1 MTYDQKKV
9 ISAIQAFERGEIVVV
24 TDDNDRENEGD
35 LIVAAVHCT
44 EEKMAFII
52 RHTTGIVC
60 APMLREE
67 AQRFNLTPMVSD
79 NNSVHRT
86 QFTVTVDFKH
96 GITTG
101 ISAHDRALSVRN
113 LANPNVSASDF
124 VRPGHI
130 FPLTAHEGGVLMRSG
145 HTEAAVDLCKL
156 AGLPPV
162 GVIGEL
168 VNDDGSVKHG
178 DEVIKFAQDNQLH
191 MITVADLIAYRQRKE
206 MLIKHVG
213 EMHIETSVGSA
224 VAQSYQLP
232 WEVVQ
237 HVAIVFGDI
246 SDGENI
252 PVRLHREN
260 IINDVFG
267 KSSNIAAIMRRMI
280 EKEKRGVFVYL
291 REGSVGV
298 GSQLAV
304 DMQKMAIAR
313 QENHVQAIEREEEW
327 RQIGLG
333 SQILKHLGISSVIVY
348 ASKERYYVGLEGF
361 GIRISRTDIL

>member
-1 MTYDQKKV
+1 MVYDEEKIV
-9 ISAIQAFERGEIVVV
+9 SALKAFERGEIVVV
-24 TDDNDRENEGD
+24 TDDDDRENEGD
-35 LIVAAVHCT
+35 LTVAAVHCT

-60 APMLREE
+60 APMPKEE
-67 AQRFNLTPMVSD
+67 AKRFHLAPMVPD
-79 NNSVHRT
+79 NNSAHRT

-101 ISAHDRALSVRN
+101 ISAHDRTLAVRN
-113 LANPNVSASDF
+113 LANSDASADDF

-130 FPLTAHEGGVLMRSG
+130 FPLIAHEGGVLMRSG

-178 DEVIKFAQDNQLH
+178 DGVTKFAQEHRLH

-206 MLIKHVG
+206 ILIRHIG
-213 EMHIETSVGSA
+213 EMPIETSIGPA
-224 VAQSYQLP
+224 VVQSYQLP
-232 WEVVQ
+232 WEAVQ

-246 SDGENI
+246 RDGENI

-260 IINDVFG
+260 IMNDVFG
-267 KSSNIAAIMRRMI
+267 QASDVTAIMQRMM

-291 REGSVGV
+291 REGSVGIDEKSAMSIQEMAKD
-298 GSQLAV
+298 GS
-304 DMQKMAIAR
+304 
-313 QENHVQAIEREEEW
+313 ENHIQAIEREEEW

-348 ASKERYYVGLEGF
+348 ASKERRYVDLEGF
-361 GIRISRTDIL
+361 GIRISRIDIL

>member
-1 MTYDQKKV
+1 MVYDQKKIV
-9 ISAIQAFERGEIVVV
+9 SAIRAFERGEIVVV
-24 TDDNDRENEGD
+24 TDDYDRENEGD

-60 APMLREE
+60 APMPKEE
-67 AQRFNLTPMVSD
+67 AQRFNLSPMVLD
-79 NNSVHRT
+79 NNSAHRT
-86 QFTVTVDFKH
+86 QFTITVDFKH

-101 ISAHDRALSVRN
+101 ISAHDRTLTVRN
-113 LANPNVSASDF
+113 LANLNASANDF
-124 VRPGHI
+124 IRPGHV
-130 FPLTAHEGGVLMRSG
+130 FPLIAHEGGVLMRSG

-156 AGLPPV
+156 SGLPPV

-178 DEVIKFAQDNQLH
+178 DEVIKFAQDHRLH

-206 MLIKHVG
+206 MLIRHVG
-213 EMHIETSVGSA
+213 EMHINTAVGPA
-224 VAQSYQLP
+224 VVQSYQLP
-232 WEVVQ
+232 WEEVQ

-246 SDGENI
+246 RDGEDI

-260 IINDVFG
+260 IMNDVFSQ
-267 KSSNIAAIMRRMI
+267 SSDIITIMQRMV

-298 GSQLAV
+298 GLPLSIGS
-304 DMQKMAIAR
+304 QKMAIESL
-313 QENHVQAIEREEEW
+313 ENHVQAIEREEEW
-327 RQIGLG
+327 HQIGLG
-333 SQILKHLGISSVIVY
+333 AQILKHLGISSVIVY
-348 ASKERYYVGLEGF
+348 ASKERHYVGLEGF
-361 GIRISRTDIL
+361 GISIARTDIL

>member
-1 MTYDQKKV
+1 MTYDQKKIV
-9 ISAIQAFERGEIVVV
+9 SAIRAFERGEIVVV
-24 TDDNDRENEGD
+24 TDDYGRENEGD
-35 LIVAAVHCT
+35 LTVAAVHCT

-60 APMLREE
+60 APMPKEE
-67 AQRFNLTPMVSD
+67 AQRFNLAPMVPD
-79 NNSVHRT
+79 NNSAHRT

-101 ISAHDRALSVRN
+101 ISAHDRALAVRN
-113 LANPNVSASDF
+113 LANSNAGASDF
-124 VRPGHI
+124 IRPGHI
-130 FPLTAHEGGVLMRSG
+130 FPLIAHEGGVLMRSG

-156 AGLPPV
+156 ASLPQV

-178 DEVIKFAQDNQLH
+178 DEVTKFAQDHKLH

-206 MLIKHVG
+206 MLIRHVG
-213 EMHIETSVGSA
+213 EMPIETLAGTA
-224 VAQSYQLP
+224 VLQSYQLP
-232 WEVVQ
+232 WENVQ
-237 HVAIVFGDI
+237 HIAIVFGDI
-246 SDGENI
+246 RDGEDI

-267 KSSNIAAIMRRMI
+267 QSSEIAVIMRRMVK
-280 EKEKRGVFVYL
+280 EEKRGVFVYL
-291 REGSVGV
+291 REGSIGV
-298 GSQLAV
+298 QSVIDSQA
-304 DMQKMAIAR
+304 MAMR
-313 QENHVQAIEREEEW
+313 GLEDHVQAIEREEEW

-333 SQILKHLGISSVIVY
+333 AQILKHLGISSVIVY
-348 ASKERYYVGLEGF
+348 ASKERHYVGLEGF

>member
-1 MTYDQKKV
+1 MTYDQKKIV
-9 ISAIQAFERGEIVVV
+9 SAIQAFERGEIVVV
-24 TDDNDRENEGD
+24 TDDDDRENEGD
-35 LIVAAVHCT
+35 LITAAVHCT

-60 APMLREE
+60 TPMPKEE
-67 AQRFNLTPMVSD
+67 AQRLHLSPMVSN
-79 NNSVHRT
+79 NNSVHHT

-101 ISAHDRALSVRN
+101 ISARDRTLTVRKLSDVN
-113 LANPNVSASDF
+113 TSASDF
-124 VRPGHI
+124 IRPGHV
-130 FPLTAHEGGVLMRSG
+130 FPLISHEGGVLMRSG

-168 VNDDGSVKHG
+168 VNDDGTVKHG
-178 DEVIKFAQDNQLH
+178 DEVTRFAQDNHLH

-213 EMHIETSVGSA
+213 EVHIETSVGSA
-224 VAQSYQLP
+224 VVQSYQLP

-237 HVAIVFGDI
+237 HIAIVFGDI
-246 SDGENI
+246 RDGENI
-252 PVRLHREN
+252 PVCLHHEN
-260 IINDVFG
+260 IINDVFCQ
-267 KSSNIAAIMRRMI
+267 SSNIAAIMQHMM
-280 EKEKRGVFVYL
+280 KNEKRGVFVYL

-298 GSQLAV
+298 DFQS
-304 DMQKMAIAR
+304 AIDDQEIAKIAS
-313 QENHVQAIEREEEW
+313 ENHIQAIEREKEW

-333 SQILKHLGISSVIVY
+333 SQILRHLGISSVIVY
-348 ASKERYYVGLEGF
+348 DSKECHYVGLEGF

>member
-1 MTYDQKKV
+1 MAYDEKKV
-9 ISAIQAFERGEIVVV
+9 VLALQAFERGEIVVV

-35 LIVAAVHCT
+35 LTLAAVHCT

-60 APMLREE
+60 APMPKEE
-67 AQRFNLTPMVSD
+67 AQRFNLVPMVSD
-79 NNSVHRT
+79 NDSTHRT

-101 ISAHDRALSVRN
+101 ISAHDRTLAVRN
-113 LANPNVSASDF
+113 LANSNAGASDF

-130 FPLTAHEGGVLMRSG
+130 FPLIAHEGGVLMRSG

-178 DEVIKFAQDNQLH
+178 DEVTRFAQENQLH
-191 MITVADLIAYRQRKE
+191 IITVADLIAYRQRKE
-206 MLIKHVG
+206 MLIQHVG
-213 EMHIETSVGSA
+213 EMHIETSVGPA
-224 VAQSYQLP
+224 VVQSYQLP
-232 WEVVQ
+232 WESVQ
-237 HVAIVFGDI
+237 HIAIIFGDI
-246 SDGENI
+246 HDGENI

-260 IINDVFG
+260 IINDVF
-267 KSSNIAAIMRRMI
+267 SQSTDIAVIMQRMM

-298 GSQLAV
+298 QSAVSSQALA
-304 DMQKMAIAR
+304 MTGLEKHA
-313 QENHVQAIEREEEW
+313 QAIEREEEW

-333 SQILKHLGISSVIVY
+333 SQILKHLGVSSIILY